1 MPQWE
6 RGRGGERGSFKC
18 PQMTQA
24 SLPKACPAPPSPIP
38 QVRAL
43 ACLAKSWRHG
53 DVWTVAKAWEA
64 LGQGGGPDLAGGGGL
79 L

>member
-6 RGRGGERGSFKC
+6 QGRGGERGSFMC

-24 SLPKACPAPPSPIP
+24 SLFKACPALPSPTR

-43 ACLAKSWRHG
+43 ACLAKSWRQG

-64 LGQGGGPDLAGGGGL
+64 LGLPMGARVGVLT
-79 L
+79 